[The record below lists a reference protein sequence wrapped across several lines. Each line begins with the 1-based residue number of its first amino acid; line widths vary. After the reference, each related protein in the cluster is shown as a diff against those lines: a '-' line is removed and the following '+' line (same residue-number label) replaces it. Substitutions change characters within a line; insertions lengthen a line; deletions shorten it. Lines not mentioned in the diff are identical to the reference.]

1 MIKPNTISI
10 KATGSYVPDHCV
22 SNDDLT
28 QWLDTSHDWINKR
41 TGIHNRR
48 LSMGENT
55 SELCIKAGQ
64 NVLKGTSVD
73 PEDIGLIIVATM
85 TPDSQSPS
93 VASQVQAHLKAAN
106 AMSFDLNAACSGFV
120 YGLAVAE
127 KMLRHMTLPYAL
139 VIGGEVMSK
148 VVDWSDR
155 STAVLFG
162 DGAGGV
168 LLEKADAKEQFIS
181 EDLHT
186 NGDKGHALVSGE
198 KSVSNPLVKGE
209 NNLGQLSMDGREIFN
224 FVTKAIPVSIQTVL
238 DSAGRQME
246 EVDFILLHQANARI
260 IEIMA
265 KKLNCPL
272 DKFPTNI
279 EHYGNTS
286 AASLPILID
295 ELAKEKTILNGN
307 KQTIILSAF
316 GGGLT
321 WGTLLLELN

>member
-1 MIKPNTISI
+1 MMKPTKISI
-10 KATGSYVPDHCV
+10 EATGSYVPDHRV
-22 SNDDLT
+22 SNHDLT

-41 TGIHNRR
+41 TGIHSRH
-48 LSMGENT
+48 LSLGENT
-55 SELCIKAGQ
+55 SDLCIKAGKEI
-64 NVLKGTSVD
+64 LKDVSVS

-93 VASQVQAHLKAAN
+93 VASQVQAHLRATN
-106 AMSFDLNAACSGFV
+106 AMAFDLNAACSGFV
-120 YGLAVAE
+120 YALAAAE
-127 KMLRHMTLPYAL
+127 KMLRHMNYSYAL

-148 VVDWSDR
+148 VVDWTDR

-168 LLEKADAKEQFIS
+168 LLKKGEEKEQFLS

-209 NNLGQLSMDGREIFN
+209 NSLGQLSMDGREIFN
-224 FVTKAIPVSIQTVL
+224 FVTRAIPVSIQNVL
-238 DSAGRQME
+238 EKAGKE
-246 EVDFILLHQANARI
+246 ISEVDLILLHQANARI
-260 IEIMA
+260 IEIVA
-265 KKLNCPL
+265 KKLKCPL

-279 EHYGNTS
+279 QNYGNTS
-286 AASLPILID
+286 AASLPILIH
-295 ELAKEKTILNGN
+295 ELTKEKKMLNGS